1 MNENNYAKN
10 ALALRRLFEKD
21 YIRKLKYPVQVP
33 QPDAPRWPPRLII
46 LMKVSPRSQI
56 MPPWPKNGKFSIP
69 VIKKIYPRGF

>member
-33 QPDAPRWPPRLII
+33 QPDAPL
-46 LMKVSPRSQI
+46 
-56 MPPWPKNGKFSIP
+56 
-69 VIKKIYPRGF
+69 

>member
-10 ALALRRLFEKD
+10 ALALRRLFEK
-21 YIRKLKYPVQVP
+21 YPVQLP

-56 MPPWPKNGKFSIP
+56 MPPWPKNGKFSTP
-69 VIKKIYPRGF
+69 VIKKI